1 LNGSRVQDPTNFD
14 AVSGMIEAAL
24 KK

>member
-1 LNGSRVQDPTNFD
+1 LNGARIQDPTNYD